1 MWVRSRAVQLGA
13 MVLAALAAISV
24 AAKPSLATPE
34 PLPDTARPPLAHR
47 ELILQGLRHGFE
59 GDYDAASAVWQQI
72 RALDPGHPAA
82 PVFETN
88 TLYWFQ
94 MFDDEDR
101 RWDQQI
107 TALCDEGIRLSK
119 ARLDADPD
127 DLEGHFYMGQSLMNR
142 GRLKGIRGR
151 YYSAGTDGERARKH
165 LERVLELRPD
175 LVDGRYQV
183 GLYYFY
189 ASLLPRLVSRFLGWL
204 WFVPS
209 GDGPTG
215 LRYLNEVAAG
225 GDLYRD
231 DARFILGNIR
241 TYHEPQYRRALA
253 LVGALHDRYPR
264 NTLIHFELLEVRFEM
279 RDYPGAIGE
288 ARRLEAR
295 SARNAFEES
304 RIRMAR
310 VWRARAEL
318 LSGGPETAWQTLSV
332 FDGEVPDRPLWG
344 GAWINLTRGQ
354 VLDALGER
362 ERALA
367 AYERVLA
374 YEAPR
379 GSQRAS
385 ELARAA
391 VDEPFRLDEP
401 STKRAAD
408 AP

>member
-1 MWVRSRAVQLGA
+1 
-13 MVLAALAAISV
+13 V
-24 AAKPSLATPE
+24 A
-34 PLPDTARPPLAHR
+34 
-47 ELILQGLRHGFE
+47 GLRHGFE
-59 GDYDAASAVWQQI
+59 GDYDAANSVWRQI
-72 RALDPGHPAA
+72 RTLDPQHPAA

-101 RWDQQI
+101 RWDERI
-107 TALCDEGIRLSK
+107 TELCDEGIRLSK
-119 ARLDADPD
+119 ARLDADAD

-189 ASLLPRLVSRFLGWL
+189 ASLLPRMVSRFLGWL

-215 LRYLNEVAAG
+215 LRYLNEVVAE

-231 DARFILGNIR
+231 EARFILGNIY
-241 TYHEPQYRRALA
+241 TYHEPQYPRALE
-253 LVGALHDRYPR
+253 LVGELHDRYPH

-279 RDYPGAIGE
+279 RDYRGAIKE

-295 SARNAFEES
+295 SARNELEES

-318 LSGGPETAWQTLSV
+318 VSGEPETAWRTLSV
-332 FDGEVPDRPLWG
+332 FDAGLPERPLWG
-344 GAWINLTRGQ
+344 GAWIELTRGQ
-354 VLDALGER
+354 ALDALGER

-367 AYERVLA
+367 AYDRVLA

-379 GSQRAS
+379 GSRRAS

-391 VDEPFRLDEP
+391 EKDPFVLDLP
-401 STKRAAD
+401 PTMRARTED
-408 AP
+408 

>member
-1 MWVRSRAVQLGA
+1 MERAGSIATWLCVG
-13 MVLAALAAISV
+13 ALAASGV
-24 AAKPSLATPE
+24 AANPSLPPPE
-34 PLPDTARPPLAHR
+34 PLPDTAHPPLAHR
-47 ELILQGLRHGFE
+47 ELILLGLRHNFE
-59 GDYDAASAVWQQI
+59 GDYDAANAVWQQI
-72 RALDPGHPAA
+72 RALAPGHPAA

-101 RWDQQI
+101 RWDEQI
-107 TALCDEGIRLSK
+107 TALCDEGIRLSQL
-119 ARLDADPD
+119 RLDADAD

-175 LVDGRYQV
+175 LVDGRYRV

-189 ASLLPRLVSRFLGWL
+189 ASLLPRLVSRLLGWL

-215 LRYLNEVAAG
+215 LRYLSEVVAE

-231 DARFILGNIR
+231 DARFILGNIY
-241 TYHEPQYRRALA
+241 TYHEPQYKRALA
-253 LVGALHDRYPR
+253 LVGALHERYPD
-264 NTLIHFELLEVRFEM
+264 NTLIHFELLELRFEM
-279 RDYPGAIGE
+279 RDYRGAIGE

-295 SARNAFEES
+295 SAHNELEQN

-318 LSGGPETAWQTLSV
+318 LSGEPDTAWQTLSA
-332 FDGEVPDRPLWG
+332 FDAGLLDRPLWG
-344 GAWINLTRGQ
+344 GAWIDLTRGQ
-354 VLDALGER
+354 TLDALGER

-367 AYERVLA
+367 AYDRVLG

-379 GSQRAS
+379 GSRRAS

-391 VDEPFRLDEP
+391 VDEPFRLDRP
-401 STKRAAD
+401 PTMHAAD
-408 AP
+408 